1 MLTIRS
7 FWLTETW
14 FLKKYWRSSQQQ
26 MSQARTIGMAG
37 CCQRWENTFFLIC
50 TSWKWARVGVSDRRG
65 LWLKRKQPL
74 LRMRRTVWRT
84 EYQAWSTDFVFWRR
98 VGKEQEGV
106 LKWWGK
112 VLCSG
117 SICAFLGLVLGQA
130 LLVLIAQGTLV
141 LLLHLY
147 PILPSKPTFIVCNI
161 THNHVIY
168 THRQTN
174 I

>member
-1 MLTIRS
+1 M
-7 FWLTETW
+7 
-14 FLKKYWRSSQQQ
+14 
-26 MSQARTIGMAG
+26 
-37 CCQRWENTFFLIC
+37 
-50 TSWKWARVGVSDRRG
+50 
-65 LWLKRKQPL
+65 
-74 LRMRRTVWRT
+74 
-84 EYQAWSTDFVFWRR
+84 
-98 VGKEQEGV
+98 GKEQEGV

-168 THRQTN
+168 THRQTDTEKTRHSRGLSRFTN
-174 I
+174 TLSDVETQI